1 MIMNDVL
8 NIIEAYPIVPIF
20 YNDDITA
27 CINAIDGCYKGG
39 VRVFEFV
46 NRGPLAKENFEQLIA
61 HRNEHWQDL
70 KLGIGTIKNKQE
82 ALDFIALKADF
93 IVSPLV
99 KKEIAKVTLDKGILW
114 IPGAMTPTEID
125 LAQTLGAPI
134 VKLFPGDV
142 LRQQF
147 VKAVKPLF
155 YGLKFM
161 ATGGVLV
168 EENNLKSWFSAGVTA
183 VGAGSKLFENINN
196 NEELE
201 QRVKLM
207 LSWISV
213 K

>member
-1 MIMNDVL
+1 MNNIL
-8 NIIEAYPIVPIF
+8 HIIERYPVVPIF
-20 YNDDITA
+20 YDDDITN
-27 CINAIDGCYKGG
+27 CINAVDGCYKGG

-46 NRGPLAKENFEQLIA
+46 NRGALAKQNFEQLIA
-61 HRNEHWQDL
+61 YRNEHWPDL
-70 KLGIGTIKNKQE
+70 KLGIGTIKNQQE

-99 KKEIAKVTLDKGILW
+99 KKEIAEVTLHKGILW

-125 LAQTLGAPI
+125 LAQTLGAPV

-142 LRQQF
+142 LGQQF

-155 YGLKFM
+155 PGLKFM

-168 EENNLKSWFSAGVTA
+168 EKENVNNWFFAGVTA
-183 VGAGSKLFENINN
+183 VGVGSKLFENSNSKN
-196 NEELE
+196 ELE
-201 QRVKLM
+201 QRVKSM
-207 LSWISV
+207 FTWIST

>member
-1 MIMNDVL
+1 MNNIL
-8 NIIEAYPIVPIF
+8 HIIERYPVVPIF
-20 YNDDITA
+20 YDDDITN
-27 CINAIDGCYKGG
+27 CINAVDGCYKGG

-46 NRGPLAKENFEQLIA
+46 NRGALAKQNFEQLIA
-61 HRNEHWQDL
+61 YRNEHWPDL
-70 KLGIGTIKNKQE
+70 KLGIGTIKNQQE

-99 KKEIAKVTLDKGILW
+99 KKEIAEVTLHKGILW

-142 LRQQF
+142 LGQQF

-155 YGLKFM
+155 PGLKFM

-168 EENNLKSWFSAGVTA
+168 EKENVNNWFFAGVTA
-183 VGAGSKLFENINN
+183 VGVGSKLFENSNSKN
-196 NEELE
+196 ELE
-201 QRVKLM
+201 QRVKSM
-207 LSWISV
+207 FTWIST